1 MATEIWANNWN
12 DYPVEDPLEYTHSR
26 YTPVVT
32 TDCREFN
39 FDGYTLRVTEMGRK
53 ISMLVC
59 ITLYNEG
66 QEELDRSL
74 LGVCE
79 VSVVSSSSILSGKLL
94 GASMRIPGHKTGF
107 LPAELTKKKAS
118 STQCR
123 TKWVCLLEV
132 TWVNNS
138 LMQNCKYNVRDK
150 GRVSVITILRSL
162 SEYSSTSVLLR
173 PRNEPASL
181 ALSSRT

>member
-1 MATEIWANNWN
+1 MVFRFQVYFPVATEIWANNWN

-32 TDCREFN
+32 TDCREFS

-79 VSVVSSSSILSGKLL
+79 VNVDGPAIESISEINSVSRSSICE
-94 GASMRIPGHKTGF
+94 T
-107 LPAELTKKKAS
+107 
-118 STQCR
+118 
-123 TKWVCLLEV
+123 
-132 TWVNNS
+132 
-138 LMQNCKYNVRDK
+138 
-150 GRVSVITILRSL
+150 
-162 SEYSSTSVLLR
+162 VL
-173 PRNEPASL
+173 
-181 ALSSRT
+181 